1 MSDDVKRYTVNRN
14 LFDVHEEKTGAQVD
28 IVRPLETVFVL
39 AEVYARDIKAL
50 LGMLQQW
57 ADGYDHTT
65 PIDESLHPLY
75 VETRDALKE
84 ARDRE

>member
-1 MSDDVKRYTVNRN
+1 MINQQPVKRYKVQVTGGCAVVLVCINGREQ
-14 LFDVHEEKTGAQVD
+14 FSADVVVD
-28 IVRPLETVFVL
+28 
-39 AEVYARDIKAL
+39 AEVYDRDIKAL